1 MKIDGKVHSGVLF
14 LKKELKD
21 IERKEEFLSYDDSIF
36 DDFRNNEG
44 VRFGIINVCTGKNG
58 FINQEYV
65 DKRIFPDYILDGTQS
80 TIFETPNVKFKPSTT
95 KLRTVKYIYLVAYYV
110 KGTVINTK
118 NGEEQPA
125 LDYSQ
130 PVSIIKSVTKKE
142 YAHIKITETGVL
154 IEKIKGQD
162 AIAQEEKVNEVDIQ
176 KKYEYLRELSARMPL
191 RSIRISWIWC
201 LMIPFSLFRLPHRR
215 RLRERYRRSIEK
227 KYCRETVLWKKC
239 R

>member
-1 MKIDGKVHSGVLF
+1 M
-14 LKKELKD
+14 
-21 IERKEEFLSYDDSIF
+21 
-36 DDFRNNEG
+36 
-44 VRFGIINVCTGKNG
+44 
-58 FINQEYV
+58 
-65 DKRIFPDYILDGTQS
+65 
-80 TIFETPNVKFKPSTT
+80 
-95 KLRTVKYIYLVAYYV
+95 

-176 KKYEYLRELSARMPL
+176 KKYEYLRELYLNRNYYDFLASDFFKESVFCKLPQDIQNAALNCAAKIISSAN
-191 RSIRISWIWC
+191 RSCVLGMEIYTTYC
-201 LMIPFSLFRLPHRR
+201 HRCC
-215 RLRERYRRSIEK
+215 SSD
-227 KYCRETVLWKKC
+227 
-239 R
+239 